1 MVRLYDDPQ
10 TEPKLHIP
18 PNRRTCAAH
27 ERKEPELYSNGR
39 VSRGLELA

>member
-10 TEPKLHIP
+10 TEPKMHIP

-27 ERKEPELYSNGR
+27 DRKESELYSDSR
-39 VSRGLELA
+39 VLRGPEPA